1 MSPPSRLKGEYRRA
15 QHAGTAVTRPP
26 SFQPRAPLTRGLS
39 LLVIM
44 LMMLALAMLALGAMN
59 SSIVQERMV
68 GNARDRHVAL
78 QAAEAALRDAELD
91 LEDNLQADSGFV
103 AGCASGLCLPPS
115 DSADNP
121 QSAPLWQTLDWSTT
135 RAYGSRTGA
144 AALLGPENAALA
156 GQPRYVIERLPTL
169 PPAAGESAGFGGGWS
184 NAPAVQARAYRITV
198 RASGLRSGTVVM
210 LQSLYVKQ

>member
-1 MSPPSRLKGEYRRA
+1 MLCHERAGPLPSANPAALSAGGSP
-15 QHAGTAVTRPP
+15 VTRLPN
-26 SFQPRAPLTRGLS
+26 PLPALGLS

-91 LEDNLQADSGFV
+91 LENNLQADSGFV
-103 AGCASGLCLPPS
+103 AGCAAGLCLPPS

-121 QSAPLWQTLDWSTT
+121 QSAPLWQTLDWSTA

-144 AALLGPENAALA
+144 ASLLGPENAALSA
-156 GQPRYVIERLPTL
+156 QPRYVIERLPSL
-169 PPAAGESAGFGGGWS
+169 PPASGESAGFGGGWS
-184 NAPAVQARAYRITV
+184 NAPALHARAYRITV
-198 RASGLRSGTVVM
+198 RASGMRAGTVVM

>member
-1 MSPPSRLKGEYRRA
+1 MSHPA
-15 QHAGTAVTRPP
+15 
-26 SFQPRAPLTRGLS
+26 APHLPARGMS

-44 LMMLALAMLALGAMN
+44 LMILALSMLALGAMN
-59 SSIVQERMV
+59 SSILQERMV

-91 LEDNLQADSGFV
+91 LETNLHADSGFV
-103 AGCASGLCLPPS
+103 AGCAAGLCLPPS

-121 QSAPLWQTLDWSTT
+121 QSAPLWQALDWAAA

-144 AALLGPENAALA
+144 PALLGPENAALSA
-156 GQPRYVIERLPTL
+156 QPRYVIERLPTL
-169 PPAAGESAGFGGGWS
+169 PPATGDSAGFGGGWS
-184 NAPAVQARAYRITV
+184 LAPAVRARAYRITV
-198 RASGLRSGTVVM
+198 RASGMRSGTVVM